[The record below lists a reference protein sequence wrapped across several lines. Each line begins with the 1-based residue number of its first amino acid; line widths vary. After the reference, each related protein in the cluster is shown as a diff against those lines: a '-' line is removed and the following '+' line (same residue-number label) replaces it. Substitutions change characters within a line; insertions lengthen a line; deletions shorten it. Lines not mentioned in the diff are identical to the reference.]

1 MVWSM
6 NNSHIISDNTIDF
19 AHIDKPYDV
28 VYKNYI
34 NEVPGGPHTHDALEI
49 YYTLSSLPNVLVKDS
64 ISPVEEGS
72 IIIIPPYCVHQLYE
86 DTDVC
91 YERFIVTINIDWLR
105 TVMFYG
111 TGVPSYMER
120 GSNPLVLK
128 LSKAERTSFEAA
140 LNHHIDEGNRHSF
153 FTHSTFL
160 NILGTLD
167 SIIASRPDGNIA
179 APSDSIR
186 SLDQIDRIF
195 MYINEHIH
203 EPIQIED
210 IASYMHLNKD
220 YMARI
225 FKKATNVT
233 ISSYIASQK
242 TSLAQHMLAEGKSI
256 RYVQEALGFSSYAY
270 FYKFFKKMTGHGP
283 KTRSNHEHYKNQA

>member
-1 MVWSM
+1 M
-6 NNSHIISDNTIDF
+6 NDAPVIKDSSIDF
-19 AHIDKPYDV
+19 THIDSPYEV
-28 VYKNYI
+28 VYKNFI
-34 NEVPGGPHTHDALEI
+34 NEFPGGPHTHDALEI

-64 ISPVEEGS
+64 IAPIEPDS

-91 YERFIVTINIDWLR
+91 YERFIVTINIDWLQN
-105 TVMFYG
+105 VMLST
-111 TGVPSYMER
+111 TGIPSYMQP

-128 LSKAERTSFEAA
+128 LSKFEKKTFETA
-140 LNHHIDEGNRHSF
+140 LNAQIEASKTSSF
-153 FTHSTFL
+153 FSHSAFL
-160 NILGTLD
+160 NVLGTLD
-167 SIIASRPDGNIA
+167 TIITSHSDNMVKEQ
-179 APSDSIR
+179 SDSIR
-186 SLDQIDRIF
+186 SLDQIDKIF
-195 MYINEHIH
+195 LYINEHIH

-225 FKKATNVT
+225 FKKATNAT
-233 ISSYIASQK
+233 ISQYIASQK

-283 KTRSNHEHYKNQA
+283 KTRSNYEHY